1 MSYRRYDSRDGSNS
15 QVVGFLSGCV
25 AGLVIGGAIGL
36 LMAPHRGDITRRKI
50 ARRAEE
56 TKDQVV
62 EKVEPTNAAR
72 CWEACSENRTLGRY
86 RTVEPV

>member
-62 EKVEPTNAAR
+62 EKVEDLMVHRREDADDDVDE
-72 CWEACSENRTLGRY
+72 EANS
-86 RTVEPV
+86 

>member
-62 EKVEPTNAAR
+62 EKVEDLMVHRREDVDDDVDEEAR
-72 CWEACSENRTLGRY
+72 S
-86 RTVEPV
+86 